1 MQIEFPASARRR
13 FGVFAVPA
21 SARRRLGVAVVLV
34 AALLVSTSAAFVR
47 GQAKLATPDA
57 STSLSATGDVLKD
70 VSRIRRLD
78 ILQPVKSG
86 VKSHDEIEQSVMSDL
101 DESTTPEEFD
111 ATSKTLIKLGMIPK
125 GFHLREYVIKLLR
138 EQVAGYYEPK
148 TKIFYLA
155 SWLPI
160 SEQKTVMAHE
170 LTHALQD
177 QHFNLRRFEKW
188 PKGDSDAELA
198 AHALM
203 EGEATAVM
211 LQYSAEKDGWNL
223 DLAKVPSLTD
233 RMLEQ
238 DSGDDTAKYPV
249 LSGAPMVLKE
259 NLQFPY
265 VYGVGF
271 VQGILKSR
279 SWRQLDD
286 CYVHLPASTKQI
298 MHPDRYLAH
307 DDPVKIQIGDLSPAL
322 GKGWKRADEDVN
334 GEFGYMTL
342 LTQFINKQSARV
354 AAAGWSGDR
363 YALYENPATGDSVL
377 AQYTTWDTAK
387 DAREFF
393 DAYAERSEARYKATR
408 SAKSQPNDCVIE
420 TSEGLVYI
428 GLRDKDVIVIEG
440 AANQQQVAALS
451 EVLWKS
457 KKSLPAAPSK

>member
-1 MQIEFPASARRR
+1 MQEGIPT
-13 FGVFAVPA
+13 V
-21 SARRRLGVAVVLV
+21 ARRRLYGTVVLIIALLFSSSAAVVG
-34 AALLVSTSAAFVR
+34 R
-47 GQAKLATPDA
+47 QAKLATPDA
-57 STSLSATGDVLKD
+57 TSSLGATGDVLKD
-70 VSRIRRLD
+70 VSRIRHLD

-86 VKSHDEIEQSVMSDL
+86 VKSHDEIEQSVISDL

-111 ATSKTLIKLGMIPK
+111 ATSKTLIKLGLIPK

-148 TKIFYLA
+148 TKVFYLA

-160 SEQKTVMAHE
+160 SEQKSVMAHE

-177 QHFNLRRFEKW
+177 QHFNLRRFERW

-223 DLAKVPSLTD
+223 DLAKVPSLTEK
-233 RMLEQ
+233 MLEQ
-238 DSGDDTAKYPV
+238 DSGDDSAKYPV
-249 LSGAPMVLKE
+249 LAGAPMVLKE

-265 VYGVGF
+265 VYGLGF
-271 VQGILKSR
+271 VQGVLKSR

-286 CYVHLPASTKQI
+286 CYAHLPASTKQI
-298 MHPDRYLAH
+298 MHPDRYLRH
-307 DDPVKIQIGDLSPAL
+307 DDPVKIQMQDLSQVM

-334 GEFGYMTL
+334 GEFGYMVL
-342 LTQFINKQSARV
+342 LAQFINKMSAR
-354 AAAGWSGDR
+354 AAADGWSGDR
-363 YALYENPATGDSVL
+363 YALYENPTTGDSVL

-393 DAYAERSEARYKATR
+393 DAYADRSEVRYNVQR
-408 SAKSQPNDCVIE
+408 SDKSQPDNCTIE

-428 GLRDKDVIVIEG
+428 SLRNNDVIVIEG
-440 AANQQQVAALS
+440 ARSQQQTASLAEL
-451 EVLWKS
+451 LWKS
-457 KKSLPAAPSK
+457 KKSSAAPAK

>member
-1 MQIEFPASARRR
+1 MQREFWARQAGRGLGLIIGLAIVLSLFAGAAPKPFQAPALARP
-13 FGVFAVPA
+13 GEAALDATGEV
-21 SARRRLGVAVVLV
+21 LGV
-34 AALLVSTSAAFVR
+34 
-47 GQAKLATPDA
+47 
-57 STSLSATGDVLKD
+57 
-70 VSRIRRLD
+70 VSRLRQLSV
-78 ILQPVKSG
+78 LHPVKSG
-86 VKSHDEIEQSVMSDL
+86 MKTHDEIEQSVIRDL
-101 DESTTPEEFD
+101 DESTTPEEFA
-111 ATSKTLIKLGMIPK
+111 ATSKTLVKLGLISK
-125 GFHLREYVIKLLR
+125 GFRLRDYVVKLLR
-138 EQVAGYYEPK
+138 EQVAGFYEPK
-148 TKIFYLA
+148 TKEFYLA

-160 SEQKTVMAHE
+160 SEQKSVMAHE

-177 QHFNLRRFEKW
+177 QHFNLRRFERW
-188 PKGDSDAELA
+188 PTGDSDAELA

-223 DLAKVPSLTD
+223 DLAKVPSLTE

-238 DSGDDTAKYPV
+238 DSGDDSAKYPV

-271 VQGILKSR
+271 VQGILKYR

-286 CYVHLPASTKQI
+286 CYAHLPQSTKHI

-307 DDPVKIQIGDLSPAL
+307 DDPVKIQIADLNPVL

-334 GEFGYMTL
+334 GEFGYMVL
-342 LTQFINKQSARV
+342 LTQFINKQSARA

-393 DAYAERSEARYKATR
+393 DAYAHRSEARYKATR

-440 AANQQQVAALS
+440 AGNQQQVASLS
-451 EVLWKS
+451 EILWKS
-457 KKSLPAAPSK
+457 KKSLPASSKSVEGGKP

>member
-1 MQIEFPASARRR
+1 MQDELPARGRSQ
-13 FGVFAVPA
+13 
-21 SARRRLGVAVVLV
+21 LGVAV
-34 AALLVSTSAAFVR
+34 ALIIGLLLSTSAAFVSR
-47 GQAKLATPDA
+47 QAKLASPDA
-57 STSLSATGDVLKD
+57 SSSLSATGDVLKD
-70 VSRIRRLD
+70 VSLIRRLE

-86 VKSHDEIEQSVMSDL
+86 LKSDDEIEQSVIHDL
-101 DESTTPEEFD
+101 DESTTPEEFE
-111 ATSKTLIKLGMIPK
+111 ATSKTLIKLGLISK

-148 TKIFYLA
+148 TKVFYLA

-160 SEQKTVMAHE
+160 GEQKGVMAHE

-177 QHFNLRRFEKW
+177 QHFNLRRFERW

-211 LQYSAEKDGWNL
+211 LEYSAEKDGWNL

-238 DSGDDTAKYPV
+238 DSGDDSAKYPV

-271 VQGILKSR
+271 VQGILKSK

-286 CYVHLPASTKQI
+286 CYAHLPLSTKQI

-307 DDPVKIQIGDLSPAL
+307 SDPVKIQISDLGAAL

-334 GEFGYMTL
+334 GEFGYMIL
-342 LTQFINKQSARV
+342 LAQFVSRMSAR
-354 AAAGWSGDR
+354 AAADGWSGDR
-363 YALYENPATGDSVL
+363 YALYENPGTGGSVL
-377 AQYTTWDTAK
+377 AQYTTWETAK

-393 DAYAERSEARYKATR
+393 EAYADRSETRYNTR
-408 SAKSQPNDCVIE
+408 RSDKQQQDTCVLE

-428 GLRDKDVIVIEG
+428 GLRDRDVVVIEG
-440 AANQQQVAALS
+440 ASNQQQMASLT
-451 EVLWKS
+451 ELLWKS
-457 KKSLPAAPSK
+457 KKSSPTAK

>member
-1 MQIEFPASARRR
+1 MQDNFPAQPRRR
-13 FGVFAVPA
+13 PGLAVA
-21 SARRRLGVAVVLV
+21 LIIAVLF
-34 AALLVSTSAAFVR
+34 STSAAFVSR
-47 GQAKLATPDA
+47 QAKLATPD
-57 STSLSATGDVLKD
+57 TSSLNATGDVLKD
-70 VSRIRRLD
+70 VSRIRHLD

-86 VKSHDEIEQSVMSDL
+86 AKSHDEIEQSVIHDL

-177 QHFNLRRFEKW
+177 QHFNLRRFEHW

-211 LQYSAEKDGWNL
+211 LEYSAEKDGYNL
-223 DLAKVPSLTD
+223 DLAKVPSLTE

-238 DSGDDTAKYPV
+238 DTGDDPAKYPV

-271 VQGILKSR
+271 VQGILKSN
-279 SWRQLDD
+279 SWSQLDE
-286 CYVHLPASTKQI
+286 CYKHLPTSTKQI
-298 MHPDRYLAH
+298 MHPNRYLQH
-307 DDPVKIQIGDLSPAL
+307 DNPVKIQIADLGPAL

-334 GEFGYMTL
+334 GEFGCMIL
-342 LTQFINKQSARV
+342 LAQFISKMSAR
-354 AAAGWSGDR
+354 AAADGWSGDR
-363 YALYENPATGDSVL
+363 YALYENPATGSSIL
-377 AQYTTWDTAK
+377 AQYSTWETAK

-393 DAYAERSEARYKATR
+393 EAYADRSESRYSAQR
-408 SAKSQPNDCVIE
+408 SDNSQPDNCQIK

-440 AANQQQVAALS
+440 ASDPQQMASLT
-451 EVLWKS
+451 ELLWKS
-457 KKSLPAAPSK
+457 KKTPPAAAK

>member
-1 MQIEFPASARRR
+1 MQYEFPARARRR
-13 FGVFAVPA
+13 FGVVIV
-21 SARRRLGVAVVLV
+21 LLV
-34 AALLVSTSAAFVR
+34 ALLFSTSTAFVR
-47 GQAKLATPDA
+47 GQAKLASPDA

-70 VSRIRRLD
+70 VSRIRHLD

-86 VKSHDEIEQSVMSDL
+86 VKSHDEIEQSVITDL

-160 SEQKTVMAHE
+160 AEQKSVMAHE

-177 QHFNLRRFEKW
+177 QHFNLRRFERW

-203 EGEATAVM
+203 EGEATAIM
-211 LQYSAEKDGWNL
+211 LEYSAEKGGWNL
-223 DLAKVPSLTD
+223 DLAKVPSLTE

-238 DSGDDTAKYPV
+238 DSGDDTSKYPV
-249 LSGAPMVLKE
+249 LAGAPMVLKE

-286 CYVHLPASTKQI
+286 CYTHLPLSTKQI

-307 DDPVKIQIGDLSPAL
+307 DDPVKIQIGDLGPVL

-334 GEFGYMTL
+334 GEFGYMIL
-342 LTQFINKQSARV
+342 LTQFISKASARA

-363 YALYENPATGDSVL
+363 YALYENPTTGDSVL

-393 DAYAERSEARYKATR
+393 DAYADRSEARYNAKR
-408 SAKSQPNDCVIE
+408 SDKSQPNDCMIE

-440 AANQQQVAALS
+440 AGNQQQVASLS
-451 EVLWKS
+451 EILWKS
-457 KKSLPAAPSK
+457 KKTPPAPSK

>member
-1 MQIEFPASARRR
+1 MQERFPARAR
-13 FGVFAVPA
+13 GQIT
-21 SARRRLGVAVVLV
+21 VAV
-34 AALLVSTSAAFVR
+34 ALIFLLLFSTSAAFVNR
-47 GQAKLATPDA
+47 QAKLANPDA
-57 STSLSATGDVLKD
+57 SSSLSATGDVLKD
-70 VSRIRRLD
+70 VSRIRHLD

-86 VKSHDEIEQSVMSDL
+86 VKSHDEIEQSVIRDL
-101 DESTTPEEFD
+101 DESTTPEEFE
-111 ATSKTLIKLGMIPK
+111 ATSKTLVKLGLIPK

-148 TKIFYLA
+148 TKVFYLA

-160 SEQKTVMAHE
+160 SEQKSVMAHE

-177 QHFNLRRFEKW
+177 QHFNLRRFERW

-211 LQYSAEKDGWNL
+211 LEYSAEKDGWNL

-238 DSGDDTAKYPV
+238 DSDDSAKYPV

-271 VQGILKSR
+271 VQGMLKSR
-279 SWRQLDD
+279 SWHQLDD
-286 CYVHLPASTKQI
+286 CYARLPASTKQI
-298 MHPDRYLAH
+298 MHPDRYLSH
-307 DDPVKIQIGDLSPAL
+307 DNPVKIQIGDLAPVL

-334 GEFGYMTL
+334 GEFGYMIL
-342 LTQFINKQSARV
+342 LGQFINKMSARA

-363 YALYENPATGDSVL
+363 YALYENPATGDSIL
-377 AQYTTWDTAK
+377 AQYTAWETAK

-393 DAYAERSEARYKATR
+393 DAYADRSEARYSATR
-408 SAKSQPNDCVIE
+408 SDKSQPDNCLIE
-420 TSEGLVYI
+420 SSEGLVYI
-428 GLRDKDVIVIEG
+428 SLRDKDVIVIEG
-440 AANQQQVAALS
+440 ARDQQQLASLAESV
-451 EVLWKS
+451 WKS
-457 KKSLPAAPSK
+457 KKSPPAK